1 VADYYFDASAVVK
14 KYVLEAGSEFV
25 ADVLRFEARHRAYM
39 SDVGAGLAR
48 RGRDGAGVLSS
59 FADAIRAFHSDFDTR
74 WRIVPTT
81 RRLLLRAR
89 DLAVRHFL
97 RGYDAV
103 HLAAAVE
110 SSRIVEEV
118 RGEGIIL
125 VSSDDLLN
133 VAARAEGLRVIDPTR
148 SDETP

>member
-1 VADYYFDASAVVK
+1 MVK

-25 ADVLRFEARHRAYM
+25 ADALRYEAKHRVYM
-39 SDVGAGLAR
+39 SDIGAVEVAAGLAR

-74 WRIVPTT
+74 WRIVPSTS
-81 RRLLLRAR
+81 RLLMRAR
-89 DLAVRHFL
+89 GLAVKHFL

-110 SSRIVEEV
+110 SSRIVHEV
-118 RGEGIIL
+118 RGAGIIL
-125 VSSDDLLN
+125 VSSDDPLN
-133 VAARAEGLRVIDPTR
+133 VAARAEGLGVIDPTR
-148 SDETP
+148 ADETR